1 MLKLWEDGFVT
12 LIEVK
17 TIWVGACLDTSVD
30 KYLGGSVE
38 GSELSLAEQ
47 PSREVALTVF
57 ITTFFFVCHHLGFL

>member
-1 MLKLWEDGFVT
+1 MGLL

-38 GSELSLAEQ
+38 GCELSLNAEQ

-57 ITTFFFVCHHLGFL
+57 ITTFFLFATI